1 MSDLLAFET
10 DSFPGLE
17 LLSTNARNCELT
29 KGDALEEFKRLRIEI
44 SRLQRVLYAENQQ
57 SLLVVFQAMDAGGKD
72 GTIRKVF
79 QGVNPQGVHVASFK
93 RPTELELEHDFLWRI
108 HPHTPAKGM
117 ISVFNRSHYEDVLV
131 PLVESL
137 TTREVIEARY
147 EHIRSFER
155 MLMDHG
161 TKVLKFFLNISNAE
175 QKRRL
180 NERLTNPD
188 KRWKFEPQ
196 DLEKRTDWKQYMSA
210 FAVMFEE
217 TSTPEAPWH
226 IIPSDDKWYRNLLVA
241 RIIFN
246 TLESMSPEYPKPKY
260 DLTNIVIE

>member
-1 MSDLLAFET
+1 
-10 DSFPGLE
+10 
-17 LLSTNARNCELT
+17 
-29 KGDALEEFKRLRIEI
+29 
-44 SRLQRVLYAENQQ
+44 
-57 SLLVVFQAMDAGGKD
+57 
-72 GTIRKVF
+72 
-79 QGVNPQGVHVASFK
+79 
-93 RPTELELEHDFLWRI
+93 
-108 HPHTPAKGM
+108 M

-155 MLMDHG
+155 MLMGHG
-161 TKVLKFFLNISNAE
+161 TKVVKFFLNISNAE

-180 NERLTNPD
+180 NERFTNPD

-196 DLEKRTDWKQYMSA
+196 DLEKRADWKQYMSA

-217 TSTPEAPWH
+217 TSTPEAPWQ

-246 TLESMSPEYPKPKY
+246 TLELMSPEYPKPKY
-260 DLTNIVIE
+260 DLSNIVIE

>member
-1 MSDLLAFET
+1 MPELLAFET
-10 DSFPGLE
+10 ESFPGLE
-17 LLSTNARNCELT
+17 LLSTNATNCKLT
-29 KGDALEEFKRLRIEI
+29 KAEALEEFKQLRIEI
-44 SRLQRVLYAENQQ
+44 SRLQRLLYAENQQ

-79 QGVNPQGVHVASFK
+79 QGINPQGVHVASFK

-108 HPHTPAKGM
+108 HPHTPSTGM

-155 MLMDHG
+155 LLMDHG
-161 TKVLKFFLNISNAE
+161 TKVVKLFLNISNAE

-180 NERLTNPD
+180 HERLDNPD

-196 DLEKRTDWKQYMSA
+196 DLEKRADWEEYMKA
-210 FAVMFEE
+210 FAAMFEE
-217 TSTPEAPWH
+217 TSTPESPWQ

-246 TLESMSPEYPKPKY
+246 TLELMSPEYPKPKY
-260 DLTNIVIE
+260 DLSNIEIE